1 MSYKEW
7 RAWYLTE
14 RKKIIGN
21 VSLSQDEK
29 EIAITK
35 LLKSLYCNA
44 PI

>member
-21 VSLSQDEK
+21 VSLSQAQKD
-29 EIAITK
+29 IAIIK
-35 LLKSLYCNA
+35 LLKS
-44 PI
+44 

>member
-7 RAWYLTE
+7 KSWYLTE

-21 VSLSQDEK
+21 VSLSDEEK

-35 LLKSLYCNA
+35 LLKS
-44 PI
+44 

>member
-21 VSLSQDEK
+21 VSLSEQQKEK
-29 EIAITK
+29 ELLK
-35 LLKSLYCNA
+35 LL
-44 PI
+44 